1 MRLILLLMMVIFFT
15 GCASAP
21 VQVNAPEREFAP
33 TAPALIRLPVV
44 ILLPTRAEMVQ
55 HLTSFFETELGPK
68 MDVPIQLPGAK
79 LKFSITDLWAKIQE
93 PIYLDKGIWLLIHPQ
108 TLSLG
113 TARSDA
119 QNPFTAQAS
128 LETTANP
135 EVLFGQNPIIAPQP
149 LPSLSKYIPGPPI
162 FQAVSN
168 AFISY
173 GEANKQLK
181 DPRLKLIGMVLK
193 GTGQKLT
200 IDDIHLSGEG
210 AEVIM
215 RVKLHYEPLIINLG
229 SKPAKLTVYL
239 KGTPHYLP
247 KLQAFDLPDL
257 DYDIKSSDLMV
268 QIADMVFKNDFKNQ
282 LRQMAR
288 LPIGPQMDKLKVIMD
303 KALNRNLGPYIRL
316 SANVTTLKVLD
327 GLANNKGIVI
337 RVSIQGA
344 AALEVKWN

>member
-1 MRLILLLMMVIFFT
+1 MRLILLLMMVGLFA

-33 TAPALIRLPVV
+33 TGPALIRLPVV
-44 ILLPTRAEMVQ
+44 ILLPSGAEMYQ
-55 HLTSFFETELGPK
+55 HLTNFFKDELAPK
-68 MDVPIQLPGAK
+68 MDVPIELPGAH
-79 LKFSITDLWAKIQE
+79 LKFSITDLWKQIQE
-93 PIYLDKGIWLLIHPQ
+93 PIFLDKGIWLLIHPQ

-113 TARSDA
+113 TARSDP

-135 EVLFGQNPIIAPQP
+135 EVVFGRKPVVALQP
-149 LPSLSKYIPGPPI
+149 LPSLTKYVPGPPT

-173 GEANKQLK
+173 DEANKQLK

-200 IDDIHLSGEG
+200 IDDIHLSGAAG
-210 AEVIM
+210 QVIM
-215 RVKLHYEPLIINLG
+215 RVKLHYNPLIINLG

-239 KGTPHYLP
+239 KGTPHYLQ

-257 DYDIKSSDLMV
+257 DYDIKSGDLMV
-268 QIADMVFKNDFKNQ
+268 QIADMLFKDAFKNQ

-288 LPIGPQMDKLKVIMD
+288 LPIGPELDKLKVIMD
-303 KALNRNLGPYIRL
+303 TALNRNLGPYTRL
-316 SANVTTLKVLD
+316 SAKVITLKVLD
-327 GLANNKGIVI
+327 GLADNKGIAI
-337 RVSIQGA
+337 RVSIQGT
-344 AALEVKWN
+344 AALELKWN